1 VVLEMQT
8 EQEGS
13 MAYRM
18 KSSPAKLMGALRIG
32 AKVLKY
38 GKKVFTKTTPKVVKS
53 ADDIEIDAVNKGY
66 NRFKQSIRDKGT
78 KK

>member
-66 NRFKQSIRDKGT
+66 NKFKQSIRDKGT

>member
-1 VVLEMQT
+1 MQT

-66 NRFKQSIRDKGT
+66 NKFKQSIRDKGT